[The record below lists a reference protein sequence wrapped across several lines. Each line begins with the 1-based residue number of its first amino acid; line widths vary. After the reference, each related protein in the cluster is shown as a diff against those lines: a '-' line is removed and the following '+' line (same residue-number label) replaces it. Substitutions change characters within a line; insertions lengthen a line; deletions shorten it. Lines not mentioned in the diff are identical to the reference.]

1 MVLMWASQT
10 PELTW
15 LFWSLQFKPLLI
27 ASVLQPMW
35 CKREKITAFGSWG
48 NKPCMT
54 FLGQFFFS
62 VPQQPNSI
70 LGLLVTEVHRLHTIR
85 QTRGR
90 TPLNTSEHL
99 WTPLNKRSAPRKN
112 RYLHNT
118 QRTQKKHVHALSGI
132 RTCYPS
138 NQTAPDL
145 RLRPVF
151 LHCRAAARYRTL
163 ASIILDREWFFW
175 NW

>member
-99 WTPLNKRSAPRKN
+99 WTNDQPLAKTATYITLKEHKRNTSMPSAEFEPAIPAIKRLQTYALDQCFSTAGPRPGTGPWHQL
-112 RYLHNT
+112 YWT
-118 QRTQKKHVHALSGI
+118 ASDSSGI
-132 RTCYPS
+132 D
-138 NQTAPDL
+138 N
-145 RLRPVF
+145 
-151 LHCRAAARYRTL
+151 
-163 ASIILDREWFFW
+163 
-175 NW
+175 